1 MVYCNSCNRDAPL
14 YYDNGGQQS
23 CSNCGKVS
31 VFDVYSTEVQFTKN
45 SSGQSQAMGRIV
57 NSMGSDGYSRER
69 LLENARDNMIGI
81 KNDLRMGDDL
91 SIVDQALQFYRIAVD
106 KNFTKGRRT
115 EQVQAACLYIACRE
129 NRRPY
134 LLIDFS
140 NYLRINIYVLGAVFL
155 QLCKCLNLHEHPIC
169 QNLLDPSL
177 FIDKYTANLAGG
189 KNKEISDV
197 ALAIIASMNR
207 DWMQTG
213 RRPSGLWGAALY
225 ISALAHGLTC
235 SKTDILKLVHVCEQT
250 LTKRLVE
257 FENTESGSLTIEELN
272 AKAEEFK
279 ESVMEQSS
287 IGSKAGR
294 LDKMLC
300 QHKGRSSFAYGLC
313 EECYAYIV
321 GSDGGSDPPAFQRAE
336 RQRKK
341 SSCMDKT
348 DDRNSVEKEMDQQP
362 VQRKEQVQPRD
373 STSTG
378 AAHCVGEENGDCHKV
393 NGGDDASSKEV
404 DESDNFSD
412 IDDAEVDGYL
422 HNEEEKRFKKI
433 IWEEMNKEYLEEQ
446 AAKEAAEA
454 AIKEAWR
461 EKFKNSPERLEAAKE
476 LEAALAEAA
485 AKSKKER
492 QQKRAAEAK
501 NLMPPKSASEAAHRL
516 LTKKR
521 VSSRI
526 NYDVLE
532 KLFDESGS
540 KDTKKLRT
548 ESLSDNDENL
558 GYTTDKDPGLE
569 EASENGFAPGDE
581 NEHDDYYGENI
592 DEAYDEEDNYD
603 DYDAF

>member
-31 VFDVYSTEVQFTKN
+31 VFDVYSTDVQFTKN
-45 SSGQSQAMGRIV
+45 SSGQSQAMGGIV
-57 NSMGSDGYSRER
+57 NSMGNDGYSRER

-177 FIDKYTANLAGG
+177 FIDKYTTNLAGG

-197 ALAIIASMNR
+197 ALAIIASMNH

-257 FENTESGSLTIEELN
+257 FENTESGSLTI
-272 AKAEEFK
+272 
-279 ESVMEQSS
+279 
-287 IGSKAGR
+287 
-294 LDKMLC
+294 
-300 QHKGRSSFAYGLC
+300 
-313 EECYAYIV
+313 V
-321 GSDGGSDPPAFQRAE
+321 GSDGGSDPLAFQRAE
-336 RQRKK
+336 RQRRK

-362 VQRKEQVQPRD
+362 VQRKEQVQPTD
-373 STSTG
+373 STSAGG
-378 AAHCVGEENGDCHKV
+378 AARCLGDGNGDFHKV

-412 IDDAEVDGYL
+412 IDDTEVDGYL

-446 AAKEAAEA
+446 TAKEAAEA
-454 AIKEAWR
+454 AIREAWF

-501 NLMPPKSASEAAHRL
+501 NLMPPQSASEAAHRL
-516 LTKKR
+516 LKKKR
-521 VSSRI
+521 LSSKI

-540 KDTKKLRT
+540 KDTKKSRT
-548 ESLSDNDENL
+548 ESLSDNDDNL

-569 EASENGFAPGDE
+569 EASENGFAPEDE
-581 NEHDDYYGENI
+581 NEHDAVAEEFDNDYYGENI

-603 DYDAF
+603 DYDVF